1 VTRGGAISQALPLSS
16 PIPSSPIVWGY
27 RLFTLLIV
35 AAMLLLLD
43 PRQILMAFAVIGQG
57 HIFIAWIHQARA
69 GIITRARLISMILVG
84 ACIFGAFTTFL
95 SEPTLI
101 AATSLYFVL
110 HFLVDEKRLLG
121 ERPDFWTLLEVLPVL
136 LMYLLFIMGQ
146 KVVLIPVLGGK
157 FVGQSTR
164 QYFSDD
170 LTQAPL
176 ALGVA
181 TLAALILIFSLG
193 RRLVL
198 WQRPS
203 ASTVY
208 FHVMSIGMLA
218 LFALGYKFWFADLM
232 GAIIL
237 YHYFNWYCHYFFKT
251 MKSRSNSGISRHFDR
266 DQCRHRLRLFM
277 FSYEPEWPEAR
288 GVFFR
293 PDFFFMWTLMHL
305 IYSNRPGEF
314 WTWLA
319 IPGRSS
325 S

>member
-1 VTRGGAISQALPLSS
+1 MAISQALPLSS
-16 PIPSSPIVWGY
+16 PILPSPIVWGY
-27 RLFTLLIV
+27 RLFTLVIV

-69 GIITRARLISMILVG
+69 GIITRARLVSMILVG

-110 HFLVDEKRLLG
+110 HFLVDEKRLLA

-136 LMYLLFIMGQ
+136 LMYLLFLMELQ
-146 KVVLIPVLGGK
+146 VVLIPVLGGK

-176 ALGVA
+176 SLGIA
-181 TLAALILIFSLG
+181 TVAALVLIFSIA

-198 WQRPS
+198 WRRPA
-203 ASTVY
+203 ASSVY
-208 FHVMSIGMLA
+208 YHVMSIGMLI
-218 LFALGYKFWFADLM
+218 LFALGYKFWFSDLM

-251 MKSRSNSGISRHFDR
+251 MKSPSEFKEYLGITLGINVVIVCVF
-266 DQCRHRLRLFM
+266 LT
-277 FSYEPEWPEAR
+277 FSYEPGWPEAK

-305 IYSNRPGEF
+305 IFSSRPGEL
-314 WTWLA
+314 WKWLA
-319 IPGRSS
+319 MPRERRGVA
-325 S
+325 